1 MFDITDSTSFV
12 YPTQPYLRCIKLNRI
27 FMMTI
32 YLWIGI
38 YFKNQGLCKSK
49 VTVAVYIIQKIIP
62 QNISKALHILIKC
75 YKKRGTLTW
84 ISYTWAMWNWTVGT
98 KRGTD
103 QPQKSFS
110 NGNTAFKSDI
120 RPNIKPA
127 FFVFTVS
134 AWALISLWVYR
145 HREGRILACPLCTS
159 SMSLLPVCKATHG
172 WIQSCSF
179 PGNWSLRQDGN
190 GKMKNL
196 IEEILLFPIKTSL
209 KKTTNIAVRC

>member
-1 MFDITDSTSFV
+1 
-12 YPTQPYLRCIKLNRI
+12 
-27 FMMTI
+27 
-32 YLWIGI
+32 
-38 YFKNQGLCKSK
+38 
-49 VTVAVYIIQKIIP
+49 
-62 QNISKALHILIKC
+62 
-75 YKKRGTLTW
+75 
-84 ISYTWAMWNWTVGT
+84 MWNWTVGT

-196 IEEILLFPIKTSL
+196 IEEILLFSNKNFSQENNKHCCSLLNKKKRMHNVTECSFQIKRYVIKMYMHWRVLTFSFGQSAGCGVNQCQL
-209 KKTTNIAVRC
+209 KMLQDKVKYD

>member
-1 MFDITDSTSFV
+1 MDWNLL
-12 YPTQPYLRCIKLNRI
+12 QLNI
-27 FMMTI
+27 
-32 YLWIGI
+32 
-38 YFKNQGLCKSK
+38 
-49 VTVAVYIIQKIIP
+49 
-62 QNISKALHILIKC
+62 LHIQYQVSAKHCIFWSNVT
-75 YKKRGTLTW
+75 KKRGTLTW

-103 QPQKSFS
+103 QHRKSFS

-134 AWALISLWVYR
+134 VWVLISLGVYR

-179 PGNWSLRQDGN
+179 PGNWSLRQDWN
-190 GKMKNL
+190 GKRKNL
-196 IEEILLFPIKTSL
+196 IEEILIFHIKISQRNNKHSFTA
-209 KKTTNIAVRC
+209 KKKLYA